1 MMRLGVSLHLL
12 PPFFLRTLII
22 NRRLS
27 TILKTSKKCLKYCFL
42 LCKSMYI
49 RKVYSIQSEAA
60 AQRCSVKNTHFTNLD
75 SFEIENNMFPKYSQ
89 KTFSV
94 YKLST
99 RHVSVCCQKKYL
111 RCTISWRLRTT
122 FLKQVESKYLY
133 NSVYFSKTF
142 LFQRRVKI
150 LSGGM
155 GGWGGWIV
163 SLRQL
168 AVWVS

>member
-1 MMRLGVSLHLL
+1 M
-12 PPFFLRTLII
+12 
-22 NRRLS
+22 
-27 TILKTSKKCLKYCFL
+27 
-42 LCKSMYI
+42 
-49 RKVYSIQSEAA
+49 YSIQSEAA
-60 AQRCSVKNTHFTNLD
+60 VQRCSVKNTHFTNLD

-122 FLKQVESKYLY
+122 FLKQFESKYLY
-133 NSVYFSKTF
+133 NSVYLSKKF
-142 LFQRRVKI
+142 LFQRRIKI

-155 GGWGGWIV
+155 GGGGGLGRLNSFLKAACCLGLVKCFTVFHFNWNFLKFNYFSV
-163 SLRQL
+163 VRYFHQ
-168 AVWVS
+168 